1 MTARVGMLDDVAAER
16 LGLADDLEGL
26 APGQW
31 ATPSLCA
38 GWTVHDVVAHLTLS
52 TRQSVPWT
60 LWRVARARGDLERAF
75 ADMARERARQY
86 PPADLV
92 AQLREMA
99 HVDRRL
105 ALAGE
110 LDPLNDLLVHSQDLW
125 IPLGRGRE
133 LPVGRALPCLRHVWA
148 APFVGA
154 AKRFAGLRLLAT
166 DADWTAGEGP
176 EVRGPV
182 GALLLAANG
191 RVAGL
196 DGCDG
201 EGLEE
206 ARRRFAP

>member
-16 LGLADDLEGL
+16 LGLADDLEAL
-26 APGQW
+26 VPAQW
-31 ATPSLCA
+31 ATPSLCP

-60 LWRVARARGDLERAF
+60 FWRTLRARGNLERAF
-75 ADMARERARQY
+75 ADMARERAAAFG
-86 PPADLV
+86 PEALI

-110 LDPLNDLLVHSQDLW
+110 LDPLNDLLVHTQDVW
-125 IPLGRGRE
+125 IPLGRGRD
-133 LPVGRALPCLRHVWA
+133 LPVERALPCLRHVWA

-154 AKRFAGLRLLAT
+154 AKRFAGLRLRAT
-166 DADWTAGEGP
+166 DADWSAGEGP
-176 EVRGPV
+176 EVRGSV

-206 ARRRFAP
+206 AHRRWG

>member
-16 LGLADDLEGL
+16 LGLADELERLTG
-26 APGQW
+26 AEW

-60 LWRVARARGDLERAF
+60 LWRVARARGDFDRAF
-75 ADMARERARQY
+75 ADMARERAAAHR
-86 PPADLV
+86 PEELI
-92 AQLREMA
+92 AQLRAMA

-105 ALAGE
+105 AMAGA
-110 LDPLNDLLVHSQDLW
+110 LDPLNDLLVHSQDALV
-125 IPLGRGRE
+125 PLGRGRD
-133 LPVGRALPCLRHVWA
+133 LPVERALPCLRHIWV

-154 AKRFAGLRLLAT
+154 AKRFTGLRLRAT
-166 DADWTAGEGP
+166 DVDWSEGDGL
-176 EVRGPV
+176 EVRGPA

-196 DGCDG
+196 DGLEG
-201 EGLEE
+201 EGLDE
-206 ARRRFAP
+206 ARRRWA

>member
-16 LGLADDLEGL
+16 LGLADELEAL
-26 APGQW
+26 TPDQW

-75 ADMARERARQY
+75 ADMARERAAAFG
-86 PPADLV
+86 PAELI
-92 AQLREMA
+92 AQLRGMA
-99 HVDRRL
+99 RVDRRL
-105 ALAGE
+105 AISGA
-110 LDPLNDLLVHSQDLW
+110 LDPLNDLLVHSQDALV
-125 IPLGRGRE
+125 PLGRGRD
-133 LPVGRALPCLRHVWA
+133 LPVERALPCLRHVWA

-154 AKRFAGLRLLAT
+154 AKRFTGLRLRAT
-166 DADWTAGEGP
+166 DADWSAGEGP
-176 EVRGPV
+176 EVCGPV

-191 RVAGL
+191 RVVGL

-201 EGLEE
+201 EGLDE
-206 ARRRFAP
+206 ARRRWE

>member
-16 LGLADDLEGL
+16 LGLAEDLATL
-26 APGQW
+26 TPGQW

-60 LWRVARARGDLERAF
+60 VWRTLRARGDIEKAF
-75 ADMARERARQY
+75 ADMARERAAAFG
-86 PPADLV
+86 PGALL
-92 AQLREMA
+92 AQLRDTA

-105 ALAGE
+105 ALAGA

-125 IPLGRGRE
+125 IPLGRGRD
-133 LPVGRALPCLRHVWA
+133 LPVERALPCLRHVWV

-154 AKRFAGLRLLAT
+154 AKRFAGLRLHAT
-166 DADWTAGEGP
+166 DADWSAGEGP

-191 RVAGL
+191 RAAGL

-201 EGLEE
+201 EGLEV
-206 ARRRFAP
+206 ARGRFTA

>member
-16 LGLADDLEGL
+16 LGLADDLEAL

-60 LWRVARARGDLERAF
+60 LWRTLRARGNIERAF
-75 ADMARERARQY
+75 ADVARERAAAFG
-86 PPADLV
+86 PEALI

-125 IPLGRGRE
+125 IPLGRGRD
-133 LPVGRALPCLRHVWA
+133 LPVERALPCLRHVWA

-154 AKRFAGLRLLAT
+154 AKRFAGLRLHAT
-166 DADWTAGEGP
+166 DADWSVGEGP

-196 DGCDG
+196 AGCDG

-206 ARRRFAP
+206 AHRRWG

>member
-16 LGLADDLEGL
+16 LALADGLETL
-26 APGQW
+26 APEQW
-31 ATPSLCA
+31 AVPSLCA

-60 LWRVARARGDLERAF
+60 FWRTVRARGNLERAF
-75 ADMARERARQY
+75 ADMARERAAAFG
-86 PPADLV
+86 PAELI
-92 AQLREMA
+92 AQLRAMA

-133 LPVGRALPCLRHVWA
+133 LPVERALPCLRHVWT

-154 AKRFAGLRLLAT
+154 AKRFAGLRLRAT
-166 DADWTAGEGP
+166 DAQWSAGEGP
-176 EVRGPV
+176 EVLGPV
-182 GALLLAANG
+182 GALLLAVNG

-201 EGLEE
+201 EGLGT
-206 ARRRFAP
+206 ARGRFRA